1 MSNHKIER
9 HTWGLRE
16 ALFAEWE
23 GMRSGKID
31 PKRALA
37 SAKIAQAIMQTVD
50 VEMRLAK
57 QWNGTKEGAYAAVSS
72 EFRLGKP

>member
-1 MSNHKIER
+1 MSHKIER

-23 GMRSGKID
+23 AMRAGKID
-31 PKRALA
+31 ARRAMA
-37 SAKIAQAIMQTVD
+37 SAKIAQAIMQTVN
-50 VEMRLAK
+50 VEMKIAR
-57 QWNGTKEGAYAAVSS
+57 QWNGVKSGDFTAISS